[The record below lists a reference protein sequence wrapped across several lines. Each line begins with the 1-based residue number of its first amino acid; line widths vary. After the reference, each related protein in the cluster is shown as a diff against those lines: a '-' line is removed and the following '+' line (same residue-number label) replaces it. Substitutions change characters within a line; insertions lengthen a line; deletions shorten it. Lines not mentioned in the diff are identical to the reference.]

1 MEMMTMRLWTRLLM
15 GLALT
20 FVPLVA
26 SAQYRDLDQAL
37 ESLNRGFGG
46 GDAQAIISGVSASD
60 QVVLQFPGLVKQS
73 GSFGRDKA
81 QYLLDGLFN
90 TVKPTGFEQVNARGA
105 RSEGQY
111 NIQAK
116 WTINVGGKPATRDLY
131 ITLQSKGDSWSLLKV
146 QSGGK

>member
-1 MEMMTMRLWTRLLM
+1 MRLSKRILM
-15 GLALT
+15 ALALM

-37 ESLNRGFGG
+37 SSLNRGFGG
-46 GDAQAIISGVSASD
+46 GDAQAIVSGIDSGD
-60 QVVLQFPGLVKQS
+60 QVVLQFPGLAKQS
-73 GSFGRDKA
+73 GSFGRDQA

-90 TVKPTGFEQVNARGA
+90 TVKPSGFEQQNARK
-105 RSEGQY
+105 SSSDGQY

-116 WTINVGGKPATRDLY
+116 WTINVGGKPTTRDLY
-131 ITLQSKGDSWSLLKV
+131 ITLQSKGDGWSLLKV

>member
-1 MEMMTMRLWTRLLM
+1 MERMTLRLSKRILM
-15 GLALT
+15 ALALM

-37 ESLNRGFGG
+37 ASLNRGFGG
-46 GDAQAIISGVSASD
+46 GDAQAIVSGIDSAD
-60 QVVLQFPGLVKQS
+60 QVLLQFPGLVKQS
-73 GSFGRDKA
+73 GSFGRDQA

-90 TVKPTGFEQVNARGA
+90 NVKPTGFEQVNARKSS
-105 RSEGQY
+105 SEGQY

-116 WTINVGGKPATRDLY
+116 WTINIAGKPATRDLY